1 MASFPMNVAWLNALL
16 LDYCFDSMG
25 NRLARIVTPVVGWH
39 KAIPAFRCNLLAG
52 RRGGGAG
59 AGRDCPGAAI
69 SGYSDKLVRRI

>member
-52 RRGGGAG
+52 RRGGAVPAG
-59 AGRDCPGAAI
+59 IALGLPSLDT
-69 SGYSDKLVRRI
+69 RIN